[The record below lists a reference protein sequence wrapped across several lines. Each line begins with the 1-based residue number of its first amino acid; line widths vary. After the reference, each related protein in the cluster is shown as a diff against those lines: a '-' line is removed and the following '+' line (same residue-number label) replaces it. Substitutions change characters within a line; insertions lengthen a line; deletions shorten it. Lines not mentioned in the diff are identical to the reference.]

1 MTPKPDTG
9 NPSRGVAAGQPK
21 ADSFPPEVLDW
32 SVLCDRCLGNIDLVQ
47 RVLEKF
53 EQQLPQELAELEHA
67 LALSDTEQVAR
78 VAHRIKGSSANVSAE
93 GLQQAAEEVE
103 GSSRAGCVADIPR
116 HFDRLRSEWELYRDC
131 AARRPRRS
139 MALKQPDNRL

>member
-9 NPSRGVAAGQPK
+9 NPSRGVAAGHQK
-21 ADSFPPEVLDW
+21 AASFSPEVLDW
-32 SVLCDRCLGNIDLVQ
+32 RELCDRCLGNIDLVQ

-53 EQQLPQELAELEHA
+53 EQRLPQELAELQHA

-93 GLQQAAEEVE
+93 GLQRAAEEVE
-103 GSSRAGCVADIPR
+103 DSSRAGCVANIPQ
-116 HFDRLRSEWELYRDC
+116 HIERLHWEWERYRDY
-131 AARRPRRS
+131 AARCPRQS
-139 MALKQPDNRL
+139 MALQQPDNRP